1 MALRFIDKDD
11 ADREVTRT
19 IRTSFSKLWW
29 QACCLSIYS
38 VVVIVVPH
46 YFVKLSQSGECFI
59 VGSIAFLW
67 MLWLVPR
74 MCFPYYQEF
83 RLRTKDLDG
92 KVSAIEAAVSA
103 SAEQQEE
110 VISKLTEIENTLNLV
125 LRKLGR

>member
-1 MALRFIDKDD
+1 
-11 ADREVTRT
+11 
-19 IRTSFSKLWW
+19 
-29 QACCLSIYS
+29 
-38 VVVIVVPH
+38 
-46 YFVKLSQSGECFI
+46 
-59 VGSIAFLW
+59 
-67 MLWLVPR
+67 